1 MNAIALDT
9 ASDSLHLALQTD
21 TTYASIVKSA
31 GRRYSE
37 ELIPQMLTLCN
48 EAGIKLAD
56 LNLIICSNGPGS
68 FTGLRIGMA
77 AAKGI
82 AMGADIP
89 LVSLSNLEVYHY
101 PVRHMDIPIVTVLD
115 AKKNRFY
122 CAVYHHGSRL
132 TPDSDSTP
140 EEMCAELKQFD
151 KIFLTGPDALLFA
164 PKLMAALAACDADT
178 RVVVDELKHRDYG
191 EAFLVLGSELLQSR
205 GPDDIGMGP
214 TYIRKSEAEVSLQER
229 IAESLLAREQHD

>member
-21 TTYASIVKSA
+21 TAYASIVKSA

-37 ELIPQMLTLCN
+37 ELIPQMLTLCT

-56 LNLIICSNGPGS
+56 LNLIICANGPGS

-82 AMGADIP
+82 AMGAGIP

-101 PVRHMDIPIVTVLD
+101 PVRHIGIPIVSVLD

-122 CAVYHHGSRL
+122 CAVFHNGSRL
-132 TPDSDSTP
+132 TPDTDSTP
-140 EEMCAELKQFD
+140 IEMCAKLNLYK
-151 KIFLTGPDALLFA
+151 KIFLTGPDAMIFA
-164 PKLMAALAACDADT
+164 PKLREALTACAADT
-178 RVVVDELKHRDYG
+178 VVVVDDLKHRDYG
-191 EAFLVLGSELLQSR
+191 EALLVLGTQLMRSR
-205 GPDDIGMGP
+205 GPDEIGMGP
-214 TYIRKSEAEVSLQER
+214 TYIRKSEAELSLQER

>member
-9 ASDSLHLALQTD
+9 ASDSLNLVLQTD
-21 TTYASIVKSA
+21 TAYASIVKSA

-37 ELIPQMLTLCN
+37 ELVPQMITLCT

-89 LVSLSNLEVYHY
+89 LVSLSNLDVYHY
-101 PVRHMDIPIVTVLD
+101 PVRQLDMPIVPVLD
-115 AKKNRFY
+115 ARKNCFY
-122 CAVYHHGSRL
+122 CAVFYKGSRL
-132 TPDSDSTP
+132 TPDLDTTP
-140 EEMCAELKQFD
+140 EELCPHLTKFP
-151 KIFLTGPDALLFA
+151 KIFLTGPDAVIFA
-164 PKLMAALAACDADT
+164 PKLIQALAAGGSNSV
-178 RVVVDELKHRDYG
+178 VVVDDLNHRDYG
-191 EAFLVLGSELLQSR
+191 ETLLLLGKELLRTR
-205 GPDDIGMGP
+205 GPDEIGVGP
-214 TYIRKSEAEVSLQER
+214 TYIRKSEAELSLQER
-229 IAESLLAREQHD
+229 TAASVKSREKHD